1 MDASDIH
8 IKHQKIVNTF
18 IDSIAAIV
26 LNVIVLQNMPV

>member
-1 MDASDIH
+1 MDASDIR
-8 IKHQKIVNTF
+8 IKHQKIVNIF